1 MCCCRLR
8 KGENAVKKYSFEAFR
23 YHKDKAS
30 VAQVRPEQGLH
41 LGLALF
47 GVLCD
52 VCNQYGRIAALLLM
66 GAQMRHGGQVLI
78 DQLKIQGVERVF
90 CVPGESYLAALDGLY
105 DSGIETVIGRQEGGV
120 AMMAEAHGKLT
131 GAPGIAF
138 VTRGPGAT
146 NASAG
151 VHVASQDSTPM
162 ILFIGQVASDQK
174 DREAFQEID
183 YGQMFGSIAKWV
195 AQIDRTD
202 RIVEYVSRAFH
213 IAQSGR
219 PGPVVLA
226 LPEDML
232 SAFSEGGD
240 APKAHGVALAA
251 SGADAIKI
259 AARLQAAERPLVIVG
274 GGVWSAKAAADMARF
289 ATRFELPVGTAF
301 RRQDYFDNRHP
312 HYAGDVGIGINPAL
326 ADKVKQA
333 DVILAL
339 GTRLG
344 EITSGGYGLFDI
356 PKPKQRLI
364 HVYPDATELG
374 RIYHADQS
382 VACSPVDMARALAE
396 LEPDDDPLRDSTWR
410 QGLHQAYCAWGAP
423 QHSVGDVKME
433 QIIGHVNQVLPETAI
448 VTNGAGNYA
457 AWLHRYFDYKTY
469 GSQLAPTSGSMGYG
483 LPAAVAAK
491 LAYRNRDVICFA
503 GDGCFQMTMQEFGTA
518 AQYGANIVVIISNN
532 GIYGTIRMHQEQHYP
547 GRVSGTVM
555 HNPKF
560 AALAQSYGGHGEVV
574 RKTDEF
580 PAAFER
586 ARTSN
591 LPAIIELITDPRAL
605 SSRLNLP

>member
-23 YHKDKAS
+23 HHKDKAS

-41 LGLALF
+41 LGLALSR
-47 GVLCD
+47 VLCD

-410 QGLHQAYCAWGAP
+410 QGLYQAYCAWGAP

-491 LAYRNRDVICFA
+491 LAHRNRDVICFA

>member
-1 MCCCRLR
+1 
-8 KGENAVKKYSFEAFR
+8 
-23 YHKDKAS
+23 
-30 VAQVRPEQGLH
+30 

-78 DQLKIQGVERVF
+78 DQLKIQVVERVF

-240 APKAHGVALAA
+240 GPKAHGVALAA

-344 EITSGGYGLFDI
+344 EVTSGGYGLFDI

-396 LEPDDDPLRDSTWR
+396 LEPDDYPLRDSTWR
-410 QGLHQAYCAWGAP
+410 QGLYQAYCAWGAP

-518 AQYGANIVVIISNN
+518 AQYDANIVVIISNN

>member
-1 MCCCRLR
+1 
-8 KGENAVKKYSFEAFR
+8 
-23 YHKDKAS
+23 
-30 VAQVRPEQGLH
+30 
-41 LGLALF
+41 
-47 GVLCD
+47 
-52 VCNQYGRIAALLLM
+52 M

-78 DQLKIQGVERVF
+78 DQLKIQVVERVF

-396 LEPDDDPLRDSTWR
+396 LEPDDYPLRDSTWR
-410 QGLHQAYCAWGAP
+410 QGLYQAYCAWGAP

-518 AQYGANIVVIISNN
+518 AQYDANIVVIISNN

>member
-1 MCCCRLR
+1 
-8 KGENAVKKYSFEAFR
+8 
-23 YHKDKAS
+23 
-30 VAQVRPEQGLH
+30 
-41 LGLALF
+41 
-47 GVLCD
+47 
-52 VCNQYGRIAALLLM
+52 M

-396 LEPDDDPLRDSTWR
+396 LEPDDGTLRDRTWR

-457 AWLHRYFDYKTY
+457 AWLHRYFDYKIY

-491 LAYRNRDVICFA
+491 LAHRNRDVICFA

>member
-1 MCCCRLR
+1 
-8 KGENAVKKYSFEAFR
+8 
-23 YHKDKAS
+23 
-30 VAQVRPEQGLH
+30 
-41 LGLALF
+41 
-47 GVLCD
+47 
-52 VCNQYGRIAALLLM
+52 
-66 GAQMRHGGQVLI
+66 MRHGGQVLI

-382 VACSPVDMARALAE
+382 VACSPVDMARALAG

-491 LAYRNRDVICFA
+491 LAHRNRDVICFA

>member
-1 MCCCRLR
+1 
-8 KGENAVKKYSFEAFR
+8 
-23 YHKDKAS
+23 
-30 VAQVRPEQGLH
+30 
-41 LGLALF
+41 
-47 GVLCD
+47 
-52 VCNQYGRIAALLLM
+52 M

-382 VACSPVDMARALAE
+382 VACSPVDMARALAG

-410 QGLHQAYCAWGAP
+410 QGLYQAYCAWGAP

>member
-1 MCCCRLR
+1 M
-8 KGENAVKKYSFEAFR
+8 
-23 YHKDKAS
+23 
-30 VAQVRPEQGLH
+30 
-41 LGLALF
+41 GLALSR
-47 GVLCD
+47 VLCD

-183 YGQMFGSIAKWV
+183 YGQMFGSMAKWV

-213 IAQSGR
+213 IAQLGR

-491 LAYRNRDVICFA
+491 LAHRNRDVICFA

>member
-1 MCCCRLR
+1 M
-8 KGENAVKKYSFEAFR
+8 
-23 YHKDKAS
+23 
-30 VAQVRPEQGLH
+30 
-41 LGLALF
+41 GLALF

-78 DQLKIQGVERVF
+78 DQLKIQVVERVF

-396 LEPDDDPLRDSTWR
+396 LEPDDYPLRDSTWR
-410 QGLHQAYCAWGAP
+410 QGLYQAYCAWGAP

>member
-1 MCCCRLR
+1 
-8 KGENAVKKYSFEAFR
+8 
-23 YHKDKAS
+23 
-30 VAQVRPEQGLH
+30 
-41 LGLALF
+41 
-47 GVLCD
+47 
-52 VCNQYGRIAALLLM
+52 LLLM

-410 QGLHQAYCAWGAP
+410 QGLYQAYCAWGAP

>member
-1 MCCCRLR
+1 
-8 KGENAVKKYSFEAFR
+8 
-23 YHKDKAS
+23 
-30 VAQVRPEQGLH
+30 
-41 LGLALF
+41 
-47 GVLCD
+47 
-52 VCNQYGRIAALLLM
+52 M

-78 DQLKIQGVERVF
+78 DQLKIQVVERVF

-240 APKAHGVALAA
+240 GPKAHGVALAA

-396 LEPDDDPLRDSTWR
+396 LEPDDYPLRDSTWR
-410 QGLHQAYCAWGAP
+410 QGLYQAYCAWGAP

>member
-8 KGENAVKKYSFEAFR
+8 KGENAVKKYSFEASR
-23 YHKDKAS
+23 YNKDKAS

-41 LGLALF
+41 LGLALSR
-47 GVLCD
+47 VLCD

-382 VACSPVDMARALAE
+382 VACSPVDMARALAG

-491 LAYRNRDVICFA
+491 LAHRNRDVICFA

>member
-1 MCCCRLR
+1 
-8 KGENAVKKYSFEAFR
+8 
-23 YHKDKAS
+23 
-30 VAQVRPEQGLH
+30 
-41 LGLALF
+41 
-47 GVLCD
+47 
-52 VCNQYGRIAALLLM
+52 
-66 GAQMRHGGQVLI
+66 MRHGGQVLI

-396 LEPDDDPLRDSTWR
+396 LEPDDYPLRDSTWR
-410 QGLHQAYCAWGAP
+410 QGLYQAYCAWGAP

>member
-1 MCCCRLR
+1 
-8 KGENAVKKYSFEAFR
+8 
-23 YHKDKAS
+23 
-30 VAQVRPEQGLH
+30 
-41 LGLALF
+41 
-47 GVLCD
+47 
-52 VCNQYGRIAALLLM
+52 M

-78 DQLKIQGVERVF
+78 DQLKIQVVERVF

-344 EITSGGYGLFDI
+344 EVTSGGYGLFDI

-396 LEPDDDPLRDSTWR
+396 LEPDDYPLRDSTWR
-410 QGLHQAYCAWGAP
+410 QGLYQAYCAWGAP

>member
-1 MCCCRLR
+1 MLR
-8 KGENAVKKYSFEAFR
+8 KSGLACIWQGIVWCAMNVVGM
-23 YHKDKAS
+23 AS
-30 VAQVRPEQGLH
+30 VQPYFIRGCL
-41 LGLALF
+41 
-47 GVLCD
+47 
-52 VCNQYGRIAALLLM
+52 
-66 GAQMRHGGQVLI
+66 MRHGGQILV
-78 DQLKIQGVERVF
+78 DQLQVQGVDRVF

-105 DSGIETVIGRQEGGV
+105 DSAIETVIGRHEGGV

-131 GAPGIAF
+131 GKPGIAF

-146 NASAG
+146 NASGG

-183 YGQMFGSIAKWV
+183 YCQMFGSIAKWV

-232 SAFSEGGD
+232 SAVADVFD
-240 APKAHGVALAA
+240 APKAQSAVLVAPDGAA
-251 SGADAIKI
+251 AEI
-259 AARLQAAERPLVIVG
+259 AARLQAAKTPLVIVG
-274 GGVWSAKAAADMARF
+274 GGPWSAQAAADLARF
-289 ATRFELPVGTAF
+289 AVRFELPVGTAF

-326 ADKVKQA
+326 ADKVRQA
-333 DVILAL
+333 DVVLAL

-344 EITSGGYGLFDI
+344 EITSSGYSLFDI
-356 PKPKQRLI
+356 PRPKQRLI
-364 HVYPDATELG
+364 HVYPDATGLG
-374 RIYHADQS
+374 CIYHADLT
-382 VACSPVDMARALAE
+382 VACSPIDMARALAD
-396 LEPDDDPLRDSTWR
+396 LEPGTPLRDSTWR
-410 QGLHQAYCAWGAP
+410 QCFQRAYRAWTVP
-423 QHSVGDVKME
+423 QDSVGDVKLE
-433 QIIGHVNQVLPETAI
+433 QIICHLNKVLPETAI
-448 VTNGAGNYA
+448 LTNGAGNYA

-491 LAYRNRDVICFA
+491 LAHRDREVICFA

-532 GIYGTIRMHQEQHYP
+532 GIYGTIRMHQEWQYP

-555 HNPKF
+555 QNPQF

-586 ARTSN
+586 ARASKR
-591 LPAIIELITDPRAL
+591 PAIIELITDPRAL
-605 SSRLNLP
+605 SPRLSLP

>member
-1 MCCCRLR
+1 
-8 KGENAVKKYSFEAFR
+8 
-23 YHKDKAS
+23 
-30 VAQVRPEQGLH
+30 
-41 LGLALF
+41 
-47 GVLCD
+47 
-52 VCNQYGRIAALLLM
+52 
-66 GAQMRHGGQVLI
+66 MRHGGQVLI

-491 LAYRNRDVICFA
+491 LAHRNRDVICFA

>member
-1 MCCCRLR
+1 
-8 KGENAVKKYSFEAFR
+8 
-23 YHKDKAS
+23 
-30 VAQVRPEQGLH
+30 

-240 APKAHGVALAA
+240 GPKAHGVALAA

-344 EITSGGYGLFDI
+344 EVTSGGYGLFDI

-396 LEPDDDPLRDSTWR
+396 LEPDDYPLRDSTWR
-410 QGLHQAYCAWGAP
+410 QGLYQAYCAWGAP

>member
-1 MCCCRLR
+1 M
-8 KGENAVKKYSFEAFR
+8 
-23 YHKDKAS
+23 
-30 VAQVRPEQGLH
+30 
-41 LGLALF
+41 GLALSR
-47 GVLCD
+47 VLCD

-183 YGQMFGSIAKWV
+183 YGQMFGSMAKWV

-213 IAQSGR
+213 IAQLGR

-344 EITSGGYGLFDI
+344 EITSGGYSLFDI

-491 LAYRNRDVICFA
+491 LAHRNRDVICFA

>member
-1 MCCCRLR
+1 
-8 KGENAVKKYSFEAFR
+8 
-23 YHKDKAS
+23 
-30 VAQVRPEQGLH
+30 
-41 LGLALF
+41 
-47 GVLCD
+47 
-52 VCNQYGRIAALLLM
+52 M

-382 VACSPVDMARALAE
+382 VACSPVDMARALAG

-491 LAYRNRDVICFA
+491 LAHRNRDVICFA

-586 ARTSN
+586 ARTSS

>member
-1 MCCCRLR
+1 
-8 KGENAVKKYSFEAFR
+8 
-23 YHKDKAS
+23 
-30 VAQVRPEQGLH
+30 
-41 LGLALF
+41 
-47 GVLCD
+47 
-52 VCNQYGRIAALLLM
+52 M

-382 VACSPVDMARALAE
+382 VACSPVDMARALAG

-457 AWLHRYFDYKTY
+457 AWLHRYFDYKIY

-491 LAYRNRDVICFA
+491 LAHRNRDVICFA

>member
-1 MCCCRLR
+1 
-8 KGENAVKKYSFEAFR
+8 
-23 YHKDKAS
+23 
-30 VAQVRPEQGLH
+30 
-41 LGLALF
+41 
-47 GVLCD
+47 
-52 VCNQYGRIAALLLM
+52 M

-410 QGLHQAYCAWGAP
+410 QGLYQAYCAWGAP

>member
-1 MCCCRLR
+1 
-8 KGENAVKKYSFEAFR
+8 
-23 YHKDKAS
+23 
-30 VAQVRPEQGLH
+30 
-41 LGLALF
+41 
-47 GVLCD
+47 
-52 VCNQYGRIAALLLM
+52 M

-483 LPAAVAAK
+483 LPAAVAVK
-491 LAYRNRDVICFA
+491 LAHRNRDVICFA

>member
-1 MCCCRLR
+1 
-8 KGENAVKKYSFEAFR
+8 
-23 YHKDKAS
+23 
-30 VAQVRPEQGLH
+30 
-41 LGLALF
+41 
-47 GVLCD
+47 
-52 VCNQYGRIAALLLM
+52 M

-491 LAYRNRDVICFA
+491 LAHRNRDVICFA

>member
-1 MCCCRLR
+1 
-8 KGENAVKKYSFEAFR
+8 
-23 YHKDKAS
+23 
-30 VAQVRPEQGLH
+30 
-41 LGLALF
+41 
-47 GVLCD
+47 
-52 VCNQYGRIAALLLM
+52 M

-240 APKAHGVALAA
+240 GPKAHGVALAA

-344 EITSGGYGLFDI
+344 EVTSGGYGLFDI

-396 LEPDDDPLRDSTWR
+396 LEPDDYPLRDSTWR
-410 QGLHQAYCAWGAP
+410 QGLYQAYCAWGAP

>member
-8 KGENAVKKYSFEAFR
+8 KRENAVKKYSFEASR

-41 LGLALF
+41 LGLALSR
-47 GVLCD
+47 VLCD

-382 VACSPVDMARALAE
+382 VACSPVDMARALAG

-457 AWLHRYFDYKTY
+457 AWLHRYFDYKIY

-491 LAYRNRDVICFA
+491 LAHRNRDVICFA

>member
-1 MCCCRLR
+1 M
-8 KGENAVKKYSFEAFR
+8 
-23 YHKDKAS
+23 
-30 VAQVRPEQGLH
+30 
-41 LGLALF
+41 GLALSR
-47 GVLCD
+47 VLCD

-183 YGQMFGSIAKWV
+183 YGQMFGSMAKWV

-382 VACSPVDMARALAE
+382 VACSPVDMARALAG

-491 LAYRNRDVICFA
+491 LAHRNRDVICFA

>member
-1 MCCCRLR
+1 MLR
-8 KGENAVKKYSFEAFR
+8 KSGLACIWQGIVWCAMNVV
-23 YHKDKAS
+23 DMAS
-30 VAQVRPEQGLH
+30 VQPYFIRGCL
-41 LGLALF
+41 
-47 GVLCD
+47 
-52 VCNQYGRIAALLLM
+52 
-66 GAQMRHGGQVLI
+66 MRHGGQILV
-78 DQLKIQGVERVF
+78 DQLQVQGVDRVF

-105 DSGIETVIGRQEGGV
+105 DSAIETVIGRHEGGV

-131 GAPGIAF
+131 GKPGIAF

-146 NASAG
+146 NASGG

-183 YGQMFGSIAKWV
+183 YCQMFGSIAKWV

-232 SAFSEGGD
+232 SAVADVFD
-240 APKAHGVALAA
+240 APKAQSAVLVAPDGAA
-251 SGADAIKI
+251 AEI
-259 AARLQAAERPLVIVG
+259 AARLQAAKTPLVIVG
-274 GGVWSAKAAADMARF
+274 GGLWSAQAAADLARF
-289 ATRFELPVGTAF
+289 AVRFELPVGTAF

-326 ADKVKQA
+326 ADKVRQA
-333 DVILAL
+333 DVVLAL

-344 EITSGGYGLFDI
+344 EITSSGYSLFDI
-356 PKPKQRLI
+356 PRPKQRLI
-364 HVYPDATELG
+364 HVYPDPTELG
-374 RIYHADQS
+374 RIYHADQT
-382 VACSPVDMARALAE
+382 VACSPIDMARALAD
-396 LEPDDDPLRDSTWR
+396 LEPGTPLRDSTWR
-410 QGLHQAYCAWGAP
+410 QSFQRAYRAWTVP
-423 QHSVGDVKME
+423 QDSVGDVKME
-433 QIIGHVNQVLPETAI
+433 QVICHLNKVLPETAI
-448 VTNGAGNYA
+448 LTNGAGNYA

-491 LAYRNRDVICFA
+491 LAHRDREVICFA

-518 AQYGANIVVIISNN
+518 AQYDANIVVIISNN
-532 GIYGTIRMHQEQHYP
+532 GIYGTIRMHQEWQYP

-555 HNPKF
+555 QNPQF

-574 RKTDEF
+574 RKTEEF

-586 ARTSN
+586 ARASN
-591 LPAIIELITDPRAL
+591 RPAIIELITDPRAL
-605 SSRLNLP
+605 SPRLSLP

>member
-1 MCCCRLR
+1 
-8 KGENAVKKYSFEAFR
+8 
-23 YHKDKAS
+23 
-30 VAQVRPEQGLH
+30 
-41 LGLALF
+41 
-47 GVLCD
+47 
-52 VCNQYGRIAALLLM
+52 M

-183 YGQMFGSIAKWV
+183 YGQMFGSMAKWV

-213 IAQSGR
+213 IAQLGR

-382 VACSPVDMARALAE
+382 VACSPVDMARALAG

-491 LAYRNRDVICFA
+491 LAHRNRDVICFA

>member
-1 MCCCRLR
+1 
-8 KGENAVKKYSFEAFR
+8 
-23 YHKDKAS
+23 
-30 VAQVRPEQGLH
+30 

-396 LEPDDDPLRDSTWR
+396 LEPDDYPLRDSTWR
-410 QGLHQAYCAWGAP
+410 QGLYQAYCAWGAP

>member
-1 MCCCRLR
+1 
-8 KGENAVKKYSFEAFR
+8 
-23 YHKDKAS
+23 
-30 VAQVRPEQGLH
+30 
-41 LGLALF
+41 
-47 GVLCD
+47 
-52 VCNQYGRIAALLLM
+52 
-66 GAQMRHGGQVLI
+66 MRHGGQVLI

-326 ADKVKQA
+326 ADKVKQS

-410 QGLHQAYCAWGAP
+410 QGLYQAYCAWGAP

-457 AWLHRYFDYKTY
+457 AWVHRYFDYKTY

>member
-8 KGENAVKKYSFEAFR
+8 KRENAVKKYSFEASR

-41 LGLALF
+41 LGLALSR
-47 GVLCD
+47 VLCD
-52 VCNQYGRIAALLLM
+52 VCNQYGRIAALLLL

-382 VACSPVDMARALAE
+382 VACSPVDMARALAG

-491 LAYRNRDVICFA
+491 LAHRNRDVICFA

>member
-1 MCCCRLR
+1 M
-8 KGENAVKKYSFEAFR
+8 
-23 YHKDKAS
+23 
-30 VAQVRPEQGLH
+30 
-41 LGLALF
+41 
-47 GVLCD
+47 
-52 VCNQYGRIAALLLM
+52 LLM

-491 LAYRNRDVICFA
+491 LAHRNRDVICFA

>member
-1 MCCCRLR
+1 
-8 KGENAVKKYSFEAFR
+8 
-23 YHKDKAS
+23 
-30 VAQVRPEQGLH
+30 
-41 LGLALF
+41 
-47 GVLCD
+47 
-52 VCNQYGRIAALLLM
+52 M

-78 DQLKIQGVERVF
+78 DQLKIQVVEREF

-396 LEPDDDPLRDSTWR
+396 LEPDDYPLRDSTWR
-410 QGLHQAYCAWGAP
+410 QGLYQAYCAWGAP

-518 AQYGANIVVIISNN
+518 AQYDANIVVIISNN

>member
-1 MCCCRLR
+1 
-8 KGENAVKKYSFEAFR
+8 
-23 YHKDKAS
+23 
-30 VAQVRPEQGLH
+30 
-41 LGLALF
+41 
-47 GVLCD
+47 
-52 VCNQYGRIAALLLM
+52 
-66 GAQMRHGGQVLI
+66 MRHGGQILV
-78 DQLKIQGVERVF
+78 DQLQVQGVDRVF
-90 CVPGESYLAALDGLY
+90 CVPGESYLAVLDGLY
-105 DSGIETVIGRQEGGV
+105 DSAIETVIGRHEGGV

-131 GAPGIAF
+131 GKPGIAF

-146 NASAG
+146 NASGG

-183 YGQMFGSIAKWV
+183 YCQMFESIAKWV

-232 SAFSEGGD
+232 SAVADVFD
-240 APKAHGVALAA
+240 APKAQSAVFMAPDGAA
-251 SGADAIKI
+251 AEI
-259 AARLQAAERPLVIVG
+259 AARLQAAKTPLVIVG
-274 GGVWSAKAAADMARF
+274 GGLWSAQAAADLAQF
-289 ATRFELPVGTAF
+289 AVRFELPVGTAF

-326 ADKVKQA
+326 ADKVRQA
-333 DVILAL
+333 DVVLAL

-344 EITSGGYGLFDI
+344 EITSSGYSLFDI
-356 PKPKQRLI
+356 PRPKQRLI

-374 RIYHADQS
+374 RIYHADQT
-382 VACSPVDMARALAE
+382 VACSPIDMARALAD
-396 LEPDDDPLRDSTWR
+396 LEPGTPLRDSTWR
-410 QGLHQAYCAWGAP
+410 QCFQRAYRAWTVP
-423 QHSVGDVKME
+423 QDSVGDVKLE
-433 QIIGHVNQVLPETAI
+433 QIICHLNKVLPETAI
-448 VTNGAGNYA
+448 LTNGAGNYA
-457 AWLHRYFDYKTY
+457 AWLHRYFDYKTH

-491 LAYRNRDVICFA
+491 LAHRDREVICFA

-518 AQYGANIVVIISNN
+518 AQYDANIVVIISNN
-532 GIYGTIRMHQEQHYP
+532 GIYGTIRMHQEWQYP

-555 HNPKF
+555 QNPQF

-586 ARTSN
+586 ARASKR
-591 LPAIIELITDPRAL
+591 PAIIELITDPRAL
-605 SSRLNLP
+605 SPRLSLP

>member
-1 MCCCRLR
+1 
-8 KGENAVKKYSFEAFR
+8 
-23 YHKDKAS
+23 
-30 VAQVRPEQGLH
+30 
-41 LGLALF
+41 
-47 GVLCD
+47 
-52 VCNQYGRIAALLLM
+52 M

-183 YGQMFGSIAKWV
+183 YGQMFGSMAKWV

-232 SAFSEGGD
+232 SAFTEGGD

-491 LAYRNRDVICFA
+491 LAHRNRDVICFA

>member
-1 MCCCRLR
+1 
-8 KGENAVKKYSFEAFR
+8 
-23 YHKDKAS
+23 
-30 VAQVRPEQGLH
+30 
-41 LGLALF
+41 LF

-131 GAPGIAF
+131 GATGIAF

-410 QGLHQAYCAWGAP
+410 QGLYQAYCAWGAP

>member
-1 MCCCRLR
+1 M
-8 KGENAVKKYSFEAFR
+8 
-23 YHKDKAS
+23 
-30 VAQVRPEQGLH
+30 
-41 LGLALF
+41 GLALSR
-47 GVLCD
+47 VLCD

-457 AWLHRYFDYKTY
+457 AWLHRYFDYKIY

-491 LAYRNRDVICFA
+491 LAHRNRDVICFA

>member
-1 MCCCRLR
+1 
-8 KGENAVKKYSFEAFR
+8 
-23 YHKDKAS
+23 
-30 VAQVRPEQGLH
+30 
-41 LGLALF
+41 
-47 GVLCD
+47 
-52 VCNQYGRIAALLLM
+52 M

-382 VACSPVDMARALAE
+382 VACSPVDMARALAG

>member
-8 KGENAVKKYSFEAFR
+8 KRENAVKKYSFEASR

-41 LGLALF
+41 LGLALSR
-47 GVLCD
+47 VLCD

-396 LEPDDDPLRDSTWR
+396 LEPDDGPLRDSTWR

-491 LAYRNRDVICFA
+491 LAHRNRDVICFA